1 MKSEEYIDFLENID
15 IAIFAHRRQQ
25 AMGNIITLLGLG
37 KKIYIRTSITSWQ
50 FFKDIDVRLF
60 DYNQL
65 NLDSMDKIIKKANS
79 DKIKS
84 YFSEENYLKQL
95 QSFLN

>member
-1 MKSEEYIDFLENID
+1 LGDID
-15 IAIFAHRRQQ
+15 ISIFAHKRQQ

-37 KKIYIRTSITSWQ
+37 KKIYIRTDITSWQ
-50 FFKDIDVRLF
+50 FFKDIGARLF
-60 DYNQL
+60 DYNKL
-65 NLDSMDKIIKKANS
+65 ELDSLDKITKKENI